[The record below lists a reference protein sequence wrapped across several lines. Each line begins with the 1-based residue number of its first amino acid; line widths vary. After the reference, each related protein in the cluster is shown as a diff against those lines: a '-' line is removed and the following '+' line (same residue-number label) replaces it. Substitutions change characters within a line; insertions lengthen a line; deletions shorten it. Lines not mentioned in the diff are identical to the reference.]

1 MAGVKYAMART
12 RPEWL
17 EWKTENFLKFLLKP
31 DLTFFGTGVVLIL
44 RSVILPG
51 TATVSL
57 SEGACFQLRLL
68 NYNPGSLIPWC
79 PIINFAWK

>member
-17 EWKTENFLKFLLKP
+17 ERKTGNFLKFLLKP
-31 DLTFFGTGVVLIL
+31 DLTFFDTGVVLIL

-57 SEGACFQLRLL
+57 VGVAWYPVL
-68 NYNPGSLIPWC
+68 NSTYS
-79 PIINFAWK
+79 KT